1 MSSCCSVSAKSMICP
16 RLRRVLVG
24 FYSMVTRLG
33 GLALVVLLVAGCGG
47 GGAPPRVE
55 LVFRPSRMPGQDD
68 PLPPLLRGFEPEHP
82 GVRGTHEPLPW
93 AADVPH
99 QFYVINL
106 QGPSPG

>member
-47 GGAPPRVE
+47 GGGPPRGRVE
-55 LVFRPSRMPGQDD
+55 FRHPRLPGHDGA
-68 PLPPLLRGFEPEHP
+68 LPPPPIGLRQRTPRVG
-82 GVRGTHEPLPW
+82 GTHPPVAW
-93 AADVPH
+93 DADAQHSHFPRPFPRH
-99 QFYVINL
+99 A
-106 QGPSPG
+106 

>member
-47 GGAPPRVE
+47 GGAPPGVE
-55 LVFRPSRMPGQDD
+55 PLVRHPRMPGHDD
-68 PLPPLLRGFEPEHP
+68 PLPPLLPGFEREHP
-82 GVRGTHEPLPW
+82 GRGGTHEPLPW
-93 AADVPH
+93 TADAPH
-99 QFYVINL
+99 RFY
-106 QGPSPG
+106 

>member
-55 LVFRPSRMPGQDD
+55 LVFRPSRMPGPDD
-68 PLPPLLRGFEPEHP
+68 PLPPLLRGFAREHP
-82 GVRGTHEPLPW
+82 GGRGTHQPLPGT
-93 AADVPH
+93 PPRQH
-99 QFYVINL
+99 PFFL
-106 QGPSPG
+106 